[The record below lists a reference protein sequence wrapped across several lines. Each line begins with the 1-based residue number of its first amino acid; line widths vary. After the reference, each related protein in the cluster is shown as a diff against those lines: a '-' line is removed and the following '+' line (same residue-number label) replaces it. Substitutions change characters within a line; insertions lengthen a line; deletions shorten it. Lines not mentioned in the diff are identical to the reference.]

1 MEVHKT
7 RPDFFT
13 HSMERGW
20 ASERGKLKERGRIT
34 HNMTRAGDKT
44 RQGRLRTA
52 RQGAAAGVS
61 KGGTAA
67 LAPPAIM

>member
-34 HNMTRAGDKT
+34 HSMTRAGDKT

-52 RQGAAAGVS
+52 QQRAAAGVS
-61 KGGTAA
+61 QGGTATF
-67 LAPPAIM
+67 APPAVM